1 MKTENNR
8 QKLKICIVAS
18 AGGHL
23 SQLLSLQMIWKEY
36 EIVCVSTGQMV
47 RDKLEVL
54 GKTYIVGECN
64 REHPIKTLTVMCKC
78 LRIILQERPK
88 VVLSTGAAVGF
99 LMCFWGKLFG
109 AKVVWMDSIANAQ
122 KMSMSGRMVR
132 KFADLIL
139 SQWSDVADRYPN
151 VEYVGE
157 VI

>member
-1 MKTENNR
+1 M
-8 QKLKICIVAS
+8 KICLAAS

-23 SQLLSLQMIWKEY
+23 GQLLSLYPVWEGH
-36 EIVCVSTGQMV
+36 EVVCVSTGQMV
-47 RDKLEVL
+47 RGKLETI

-64 REHPIKTLTVMCKC
+64 REHPIKTFVVMYKC
-78 LRIILQERPK
+78 LSIILRERPD

-109 AKVVWMDSIANAQ
+109 AKVIWVDSIANARN
-122 KMSMSGRMVR
+122 MSMSGRMVR
-132 KFADLIL
+132 YFADLIL
-139 SQWSDVADRYPN
+139 CQWPDVAATYHH